1 MDNTNKVLKKK
12 KNKINEKTKKKRKLT
27 KQQRI
32 ITSEFEEK
40 YRYYIPNFT
49 IYFN

>member
-1 MDNTNKVLKKK
+1 MDKKK

-27 KQQRI
+27 KQQKNSIR
-32 ITSEFEEK
+32 EFEEK